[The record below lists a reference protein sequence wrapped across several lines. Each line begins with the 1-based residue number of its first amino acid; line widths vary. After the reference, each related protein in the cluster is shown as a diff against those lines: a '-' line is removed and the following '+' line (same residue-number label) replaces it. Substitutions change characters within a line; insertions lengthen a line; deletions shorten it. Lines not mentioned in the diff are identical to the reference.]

1 MMKKLVLCVC
11 VWKRGD
17 LVAFADHGTL
27 HDLSMYIFKW
37 LASNKIK
44 SIIMKYDYC
53 AQLKKKV
60 LNLYT
65 VLQHVVLKQI

>member
-1 MMKKLVLCVC
+1 MMKKLVLCVY

-17 LVAFADHGTL
+17 LVAFAEHVTL

-44 SIIMKYDYC
+44 SIIMKYD
-53 AQLKKKV
+53 
-60 LNLYT
+60 T
-65 VLQHVVLKQI
+65 VRS